1 MVSQYFGLNT
11 LVFIV
16 ATHGVTIMLLHSAAP
31 VHTLALEVGRVTI
44 QLLHSWAV
52 TLKETNGI
60 SNLYNYEYTIINV
73 MYLHYAVGCS
83 SNFV

>member
-1 MVSQYFGLNT
+1 MS
-11 LVFIV
+11 
-16 ATHGVTIMLLHSAAP
+16 VTILLLHSAAP

-60 SNLYNYEYTIINV
+60 SDLYHCGGCLNMGRVYYEYTIINE
-73 MYLHYAVGCS
+73 MYLHYPVGCS